1 MPEIASKL
9 FFAALA
15 LSDLKCLCLS
25 IAEAHFLDRL
35 SIVICCSVQGSIQN
49 VQIRSITLFLRRNQ
63 WMIERLRQEK
73 SQAFAPLPQ
82 KPMNNWKIELS
93 NVLNNNQKIE
103 PSQGKLGKVGL
114 EHINI
119 IWLVSILVSSTDL
132 KKIQTQ
138 HTLFRKSG
146 KI

>member
-63 WMIERLRQEK
+63 
-73 SQAFAPLPQ
+73 
-82 KPMNNWKIELS
+82 
-93 NVLNNNQKIE
+93 
-103 PSQGKLGKVGL
+103 
-114 EHINI
+114 
-119 IWLVSILVSSTDL
+119 
-132 KKIQTQ
+132 
-138 HTLFRKSG
+138 
-146 KI
+146 